1 MPKLIKTKTWEELNN
16 HLDRLKTALYTANKK
31 ISFYESELKE
41 YENKSKGLMNEVFEL
56 SKELGSLKA
65 ENRILNNSLTAAEH
79 CLVEKDSEIQRY
91 SDQIGKIKDSILKYG
106 K

>member
-1 MPKLIKTKTWEELNN
+1 MPKLIRTKTWEKLNN
-16 HLDRLKTALYTANKK
+16 HLNRLKTEIYTDSKK
-31 ISFYESELKE
+31 LKFLEAEMVDYEDKC
-41 YENKSKGLMNEVFEL
+41 KSLREQIFEM

-91 SDQIGKIKDSILKYG
+91 SDQIGKIRDFILKYG